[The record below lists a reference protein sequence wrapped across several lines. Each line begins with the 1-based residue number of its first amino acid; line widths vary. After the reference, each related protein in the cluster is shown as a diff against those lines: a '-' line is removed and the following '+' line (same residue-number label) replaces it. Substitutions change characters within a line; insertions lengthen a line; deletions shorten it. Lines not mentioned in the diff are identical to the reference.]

1 VIKAAEAKK
10 TSQAYYNKLV
20 SDHAVEYKKI
30 MAREHKETERVWAD
44 HGEAVVAQI
53 ELAIKKAAAKGLHTT
68 YEPTDVNPSGD
79 EIIYLEDGD
88 RPIHKKLMEYF
99 RQNGFT
105 VEEFQ
110 YNGMKIS
117 W

>member
-1 VIKAAEAKK
+1 MIKAHEAKQAAK
-10 TSQAYYNKLV
+10 TYYNKLV

-30 MAREHKETERVWAD
+30 VERERKETEKVWALR
-44 HGEAVVAQI
+44 GTKLVEQI
-53 ELAIKKAAAKGLHTT
+53 EGWIKDASAKGLHTT
-68 YEPTDVNPSGD
+68 YAPTDVNPSGD
-79 EIIYLEDGD
+79 EIIYLEDED
-88 RPIHKKLMEYF
+88 RPIHDKLMDYF
-99 RQNGFT
+99 RKNGFT